1 MPWRRSK
8 GPMGRGVHH
17 HRSNGQLGLLVTLG
31 GDRRQ
36 QTRRQGRRRTRAPAR
51 EPAREQPWCLG
62 SPERP
67 ERPLNGPP
75 AMPAAIY
82 PRDVTRE
89 CERGLLG
96 MDEVPK
102 GTVGGTHTT
111 IGFAGRRRSGSPD
124 GGARAVVSFL
134 CVPGASVR
142 GRSSSHARRAGRGC
156 AHWASAILRMRPW
169 LFGGLRLRG
178 IA

>member
-89 CERGLLG
+89 CEQGLLG
-96 MDEVPK
+96 TDEGPK
-102 GTVGGTHTT
+102 GTVGGTPQPLASRGETA
-111 IGFAGRRRSGSPD
+111 I
-124 GGARAVVSFL
+124 RAVPTAATEPPASSL
-134 CVPGASVR
+134 CARRVCVR
-142 GRSSSHARRAGRGC
+142 GRPSRCVPVVPPSPWHPRRVLHRASDMVGRR
-156 AHWASAILRMRPW
+156 SL
-169 LFGGLRLRG
+169 
-178 IA
+178 

>member
-17 HRSNGQLGLLVTLG
+17 HRSNGQLGLLATLG

-111 IGFAGRRRSGSPD
+111 MASRGDGDPEVLTAAPEPSSRSSVCPARLSVVVLLRTHAEPGV
-124 GGARAVVSFL
+124 GARTGPAPFS
-134 CVPGASVR
+134 G
-142 GRSSSHARRAGRGC
+142 
-156 AHWASAILRMRPW
+156 
-169 LFGGLRLRG
+169 
-178 IA
+178 

>member
-1 MPWRRSK
+1 
-8 GPMGRGVHH
+8 MGKGVHH

-134 CVPGASVR
+134 CVPRRVCPWSFFFARTQSRAWVR
-142 GRSSSHARRAGRGC
+142 AQGQRHSPDEA
-156 AHWASAILRMRPW
+156 M
-169 LFGGLRLRG
+169 LFVGIRLRG